1 MALSFGG
8 SRLDG
13 SQTMRRKDG
22 SPLYGSFFG
31 QSSFSSR
38 AVVNMRCMVK
48 VDSQAPL
55 HLYASLGCGMQ
66 TGAGGIMN
74 ALDVQSGATVAVF
87 GTGAVGLAA
96 VMAAKVR
103 GAGIIIGVDTNA
115 GRLELAKELGATH
128 VVNSSG
134 VELVGKIEA
143 ACQSQGLMY
152 GVDTTGVPRV
162 IEHMV
167 HCLGPLGKALT
178 LDTPPPESKVQ
189 IDVLSHLVK
198 GRQYIGCNQGNS
210 VANQVCSLTEPLR
223 RDIDVA
229 GQMVPYLI
237 DQHRRGRFPLERL
250 VKTYDID
257 NFQIAIED
265 AKAGNC
271 IKPVILWSNGKRP
284 LQ

>member
-1 MALSFGG
+1 
-8 SRLDG
+8 
-13 SQTMRRKDG
+13 
-22 SPLYGSFFG
+22 
-31 QSSFSSR
+31 
-38 AVVNMRCMVK
+38 
-48 VDSQAPL
+48 
-55 HLYASLGCGMQ
+55 
-66 TGAGGIMN
+66 MN

-178 LDTPPPESKVQ
+178 LGAPPPESKVQ
-189 IDVLSHLVK
+189 IDVLSHLAK

-210 VANQVCSLTEPLR
+210 VAN
-223 RDIDVA
+223 
-229 GQMVPYLI
+229 QMVPYLI